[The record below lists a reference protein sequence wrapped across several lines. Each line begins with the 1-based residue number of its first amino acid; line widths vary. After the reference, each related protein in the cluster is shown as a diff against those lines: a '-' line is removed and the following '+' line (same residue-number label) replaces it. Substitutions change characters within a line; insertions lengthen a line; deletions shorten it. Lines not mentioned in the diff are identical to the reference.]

1 MYFTPQS
8 SNGDENAETQ
18 KSSSISDALVLL
30 VTVLLCIVAAS
41 FPLWHVAAETRI
53 TDSQLIISIAEK
65 DYSVLLSSLFGK
77 VRKQVPEGAY
87 AYIRDVDEY
96 RARIAQGIRENNEL
110 TQTLY
115 TLIEKFPKKLENG
128 YREEIDQ
135 HNAEAER
142 LKLAIFPHIENDA
155 TLSYAVVEKYNLYT
169 SFTEWLLH
177 HINRKDIISDMHE
190 IQAES
195 YALRKEIA
203 LLYTKINSI
212 TQNR

>member
-1 MYFTPQS
+1 MYFTPQENS
-8 SNGDENAETQ
+8 TDKNAE
-18 KSSSISDALVLL
+18 KRNVMPDALVLL
-30 VTVLLCIVAAS
+30 VTTILCAVAAT
-41 FPLWHVAAETRI
+41 FPLWHVAAETRV
-53 TDSQLIISIAEK
+53 TDSQLIISIVGK

-87 AYIRDVDEY
+87 SYVQDVDEY
-96 RARIAQGIRENNEL
+96 RVRIAQGIRENNEL
-110 TQTLY
+110 TQILY

-142 LKLAIFPHIENDA
+142 LKMAIFPHVENDA

-177 HINRKDIISDMHE
+177 HINKKSTISTLNE

-203 LLYTKINSI
+203 LLYAKINSM